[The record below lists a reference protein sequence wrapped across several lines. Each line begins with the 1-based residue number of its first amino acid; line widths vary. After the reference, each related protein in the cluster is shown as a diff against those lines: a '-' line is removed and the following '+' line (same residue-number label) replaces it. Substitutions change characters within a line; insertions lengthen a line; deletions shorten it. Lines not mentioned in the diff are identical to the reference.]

1 MINTYAV
8 DRTDWSKLDIFNQMG
23 NIYSEVGR
31 SFKSMNQIASE
42 EHIRSVARAI
52 DLFDA
57 TIDSLIKAQSP
68 KSKEVLRAKEQY
80 LDLVIGNDPDQQAV
94 KDLDRYF
101 MQFAVAARLKTTK

>member
-1 MINTYAV
+1 MTNYAV
-8 DRTDWSKLDIFNQMG
+8 DRADWAKLDIFNQMG

-31 SFKSMNQIASE
+31 SFKSMNQTTSE

-57 TIDSLIKAQSP
+57 TIDSLIKSHSP

-80 LDLVIGNDPDQQAV
+80 LDLVIGNDPDQQAI
-94 KDLDRYF
+94 KDLDKYF
-101 MQFAVAARLKTTK
+101 IQFAVAARLKTTK